1 MLSSPL
7 LIFITRCKFKMIKMK
22 LIKRNRNM
30 ILATA
35 LAFLLCLS
43 CVGSVSAEAEQTNSY
58 LALQDFS
65 NSVADIA
72 EKVGPAV
79 VNIDTVRMVTT
90 QLPSFQDPIFERF
103 FGRDF
108 EEFRRAIPQ
117 KGTGS
122 GFIINQEGYVLTNE
136 HVVRKADNIKVTL
149 SDGREFDGE
158 VIGSDVTSDMAIV
171 KIKADHLPSVTL
183 GNSDELR
190 VGEIVI
196 AIGNPYGLQQT
207 VTMGVVSAKGRSI
220 PAGTEGQVYR
230 NFIQTDTAINPG
242 NSGGPL
248 LNIKGEVV
256 GINTA
261 IIPYAQ
267 GIGFAIP
274 INIAKK
280 NIDDLINL
288 GKVRRSWLGVY
299 IQDVTPEIAKQFNLT
314 EAKGVLVGD
323 VIKNSPAEEVGI
335 KTGDIIMK
343 VNNEEV
349 NSPEELQDKIRDVEI
364 GKNADIEV
372 MRDGKTINFIV
383 EIVEM
388 PTVEVEGS
396 ESPKEKVFS
405 VQTGIQVEPV
415 TSEIAKEM
423 GLSWV
428 KGLVI
433 TEVVPGSSAD
443 DMGLQQ
449 GDIVLEASRTEVS
462 SIGEWEKVINKLE
475 PGDTLLLLVFRNQHT
490 YYVPIKVEKID

>member
-1 MLSSPL
+1 
-7 LIFITRCKFKMIKMK
+7 MIKMK
-22 LIKRNRNM
+22 LVKINRNF
-30 ILATA
+30 ILATV
-35 LAFLLCLS
+35 LVFFLSLS
-43 CVGSVSAEAEQTNSY
+43 WVGAVSAETEQTEPY
-58 LALQDFS
+58 LALEAFS
-65 NSVADIA
+65 NSIADIA

-79 VNIDTVRMVTT
+79 VNIDTVRMVKT
-90 QLPSFQDPIFERF
+90 QFPSFEDPIFRRF
-103 FGRDF
+103 FGREF
-108 EEFRRAIPQ
+108 EEFRRTIPQ

-122 GFIINQEGYVLTNE
+122 GFIINQEGYVFTNE
-136 HVVRKADNIKVTL
+136 HVVRKADKIKVTL
-149 SDGREFDGE
+149 SDGREFTGE

-171 KIKADHLPSVTL
+171 KIQADHLPTVTL
-183 GNSDELR
+183 GDSDKLR

-220 PAGTEGQVYR
+220 PAGTGGHIYR

-274 INIAKK
+274 INIAKR

-299 IQDVTPEIAKQFNLT
+299 IQEVTPEIAEQFNLA

-323 VIKNSPAEEVGI
+323 VIENSPAEEAGI
-335 KTGDIIMK
+335 KRGDIIVK
-343 VNNEEV
+343 VNDEEV
-349 NSPEELQDKIRDVEI
+349 NSPGELQDKIRDIDI
-364 GKNADIEV
+364 GKKANIEMV
-372 MRDGKTINFIV
+372 RDGKTINFIV
-383 EIVEM
+383 KIGEM
-388 PTVEVEGS
+388 PTVEEEGS
-396 ESPKEKVFS
+396 EFPKEKVFS
-405 VQTGIQVEPV
+405 VQTGLKVEAV
-415 TSEIAKEM
+415 TSEVAKE
-423 GLSWV
+423 LELPWV

-433 TEVVPGSSAD
+433 AEVIPGSSAD
-443 DMGLQQ
+443 DMGLQP
-449 GDIVLEASRTEVS
+449 GDVILEANRIEMS
-462 SIGEWEKVINKLE
+462 SVDEWEELINKLE
-475 PGDTLLLLVFRNQHT
+475 PGDTLLLLVFRSGRT

>member
-1 MLSSPL
+1 MKKKLVIL
-7 LIFITRCKFKMIKMK
+7 TLIIAITVV
-22 LIKRNRNM
+22 
-30 ILATA
+30 
-35 LAFLLCLS
+35 FLGFTQSIYAQENKPNLTL
-43 CVGSVSAEAEQTNSY
+43 EA
-58 LALQDFS
+58 FS
-65 NSVADIA
+65 NSIADIA
-72 EKVGPAV
+72 ETVGPAV
-79 VNIDTVRMVTT
+79 VNIDTVRMVKT
-90 QLPSFQDPIFERF
+90 QFPSFEDPIFKRF
-103 FGRDF
+103 FGREF
-108 EEFRRAIPQ
+108 EEFRRTIPQ

-136 HVVRKADNIKVTL
+136 HVVRKADKIKVTL

-171 KIKADHLPSVTL
+171 KIKADHLPLVAL
-183 GNSDELR
+183 GDSDKLR

-220 PAGTEGQVYR
+220 PTGIEGRVYKD
-230 NFIQTDTAINPG
+230 FIQTDAAINPG

-248 LNIKGEVV
+248 LNTKGEVV

-274 INIAKK
+274 INAAKK
-280 NIDDLINL
+280 NIDDLITL

-299 IQDVTPEIAKQFNLT
+299 IQEVTPEIAKQFNQA

-323 VIKNSPAEEVGI
+323 VVKNSPAEEVGI
-335 KTGDIIMK
+335 KTGDIIKK

-349 NSPEELQDKIRDVEI
+349 NSPEELQDKIGNIEI
-364 GKNADIEV
+364 GKEANI
-372 MRDGKTINFIV
+372 
-383 EIVEM
+383 EIVRNGETISFVVKIGEM
-388 PTVEVEGS
+388 PTVEEEGS
-396 ESPKEKVFS
+396 EFPKEKVFS
-405 VQTGIQVEPV
+405 VQTGLKVEAV
-415 TSEIAKEM
+415 TSEVAKELE
-423 GLSWV
+423 LSWV

-433 TEVVPGSSAD
+433 TEVIPGSSAD
-443 DMGLQQ
+443 YMGLQQ
-449 GDIVLEASRTEVS
+449 GDIVLEANRTEVS

>member
-1 MLSSPL
+1 MIRIQQLKVNKNLILTLML
-7 LIFITRCKFKMIKMK
+7 IC
-22 LIKRNRNM
+22 
-30 ILATA
+30 
-35 LAFLLCLS
+35 FLSLCWVQIVKAETQQDNPSLS
-43 CVGSVSAEAEQTNSY
+43 LEI
-58 LALQDFS
+58 FS
-65 NSVADIA
+65 NSIADIA

-79 VNIDTVRMVTT
+79 VNIDTVRMIKT
-90 QLPSFQDPIFERF
+90 QFPSFEDPIFKRF
-103 FGRDF
+103 FGREF
-108 EEFRRAIPQ
+108 EEFKKTIPQ

-136 HVVRKADNIKVTL
+136 HVVRKADKIKVTL
-149 SDGREFDGE
+149 SDGREFTGE
-158 VIGSDVTSDMAIV
+158 VIGSDMSSDMAIV
-171 KIKADHLPSVTL
+171 KIQADHLPTVSL
-183 GNSDELR
+183 GNSDDLR

-220 PAGTEGQVYR
+220 PIGGGEHIYR

-274 INIAKK
+274 INMAKR
-280 NIDDLINL
+280 NIDDLISL

-299 IQDVTPEIAKQFNLT
+299 IQEVTPEIAKQFDLP

-323 VIKNSPAEEVGI
+323 VVGDSPAEEVGI
-335 KTGDIIMK
+335 KRGDIIIK
-343 VNNEEV
+343 VNDEEV
-349 NSPEELQDKIRDVEI
+349 NSPEELQDKIRDIDI
-364 GKNADIEV
+364 GKKANIEI

-383 EIVEM
+383 KIGEM
-388 PTVEVEGS
+388 PTVEEEG
-396 ESPKEKVFS
+396 EFPKEKVFS
-405 VQTGIQVEPV
+405 VQTGIQVKTV
-415 TSEIAKEM
+415 TPEIAKEI
-423 GLSWV
+423 GLPRV

-433 TEVVPGSSAD
+433 TEIIPGSSAD
-443 DMGLQQ
+443 DMGLQP
-449 GDIVLEASRTEVS
+449 GDVILETNRIEMS
-462 SIGEWEKVINKLE
+462 SVEEWEEIINKLE
-475 PGDTLLLLVFRNQHT
+475 PGDTLLLLVFRNQRT

>member
-1 MLSSPL
+1 
-7 LIFITRCKFKMIKMK
+7 
-22 LIKRNRNM
+22 M

-35 LAFLLCLS
+35 LVFLLCLS
-43 CVGSVSAEAEQTNSY
+43 WVGSVNAETEQTDSY
-58 LALQDFS
+58 LALEAFS
-65 NSVADIA
+65 NSIADIA
-72 EKVGPAV
+72 ERVGPAV

-90 QLPSFQDPIFERF
+90 QFPSFEDPIFKRF
-103 FGRDF
+103 FGRES
-108 EEFRRAIPQ
+108 EEFRKIIPQ

-136 HVVRKADNIKVTL
+136 HVVRKADKIKVTL

-171 KIKADHLPSVTL
+171 KINADHLPTVTL
-183 GNSDELR
+183 GDSDKLR
-190 VGEIVI
+190 VGQIVI

-220 PAGTEGQVYR
+220 PAGTGGRIYR

-274 INIAKK
+274 ISIAKK

-299 IQDVTPEIAKQFNLT
+299 IQEVTPEIAEQFDLP
-314 EAKGVLVGD
+314 EDAKGVLVGD
-323 VIKNSPAEEVGI
+323 VVKDSPAEKSGI
-335 KTGDIIMK
+335 KRGDIITK

-349 NSPEELQDKIRDVEI
+349 DSPGELQDKIRNVEI

-372 MRDGKTINFIV
+372 VRDGKTTNFIV
-383 EIVEM
+383 KIVEM
-388 PTVEVEGS
+388 PTMEEEG
-396 ESPKEKVFS
+396 EFPKEKVFS
-405 VQTGIQVEPV
+405 VQTGLKVEAV
-415 TSEIAKEM
+415 TSEIAKE
-423 GLSWV
+423 LELPRV

-433 TEVVPGSSAD
+433 TEVIPGSSAD
-443 DMGLQQ
+443 DMGLQS
-449 GDIVLEASRTEVS
+449 GDVILNANRIEMS
-462 SIGEWEKVINKLE
+462 SIDKWEELINKLE
-475 PGDTLLLLVFRNQHT
+475 PGDTLLLLVFRNQRT
-490 YYVPIKVEKID
+490 YYVPVKVEKID

>member
-1 MLSSPL
+1 MQS
-7 LIFITRCKFKMIKMK
+7 I
-22 LIKRNRNM
+22 
-30 ILATA
+30 
-35 LAFLLCLS
+35 
-43 CVGSVSAEAEQTNSY
+43 SAETEQTKSY
-58 LALQDFS
+58 LTLKALSDS
-65 NSVADIA
+65 IADIA
-72 EKVGPAV
+72 ETVGPAV

-90 QLPSFQDPIFERF
+90 RFPSFKDPIFERF
-103 FGRDF
+103 FGREF
-108 EEFRRAIPQ
+108 EEFRRTIPQ

-122 GFIINQEGYVLTNE
+122 GFIINQEGYILTNE
-136 HVVRKADNIKVTL
+136 HVVRKADKIKVTL

-171 KIKADHLPSVTL
+171 KIKADHLPTVTL

-220 PAGTEGQVYR
+220 PTGIEGHVYR
-230 NFIQTDTAINPG
+230 DFIQTDTAINPG

-248 LNIKGEVV
+248 LNIKGGVV

-274 INIAKK
+274 INMAKR

-299 IQDVTPEIAKQFNLT
+299 IQEVTPEIAKQFDLT

-323 VIKNSPAEEVGI
+323 VIEDSPAEEAGI
-335 KTGDIIMK
+335 KRGDIIVK
-343 VNNEEV
+343 VNDEEV
-349 NSPEELQDKIRDVEI
+349 NSPGELQDKIRDIDI
-364 GKNADIEV
+364 GEKANIGI
-372 MRDGKTINFIV
+372 MRDGKVIRFIV
-383 EIVEM
+383 KIGEMPIVE
-388 PTVEVEGS
+388 EEGS
-396 ESPKEKVFS
+396 EFPKEKVFS
-405 VQTGIQVEPV
+405 VQTGLKTEAV
-415 TSEIAKEM
+415 TPEIAKE
-423 GLSWV
+423 LELPWV

-433 TEVVPGSSAD
+433 TEVIPGSSAD
-443 DMGLQQ
+443 DMGLQR
-449 GDIVLEASRTEVS
+449 GDVILEANRVEVS
-462 SIGEWEKVINKLE
+462 SVEKWEEVISKLE
-475 PGDTLLLLVFRNQHT
+475 PGNTLLLLVFRNRHT

>member
-1 MLSSPL
+1 MYSLSVNKKFIL
-7 LIFITRCKFKMIKMK
+7 TTILILFLS
-22 LIKRNRNM
+22 LI
-30 ILATA
+30 
-35 LAFLLCLS
+35 
-43 CVGSVSAEAEQTNSY
+43 CVQSISAETEQTKSY
-58 LALQDFS
+58 LVLESFS
-65 NSVADIA
+65 NSIADIA

-79 VNIDTVRMVTT
+79 VNIDTVRMVKT
-90 QLPSFQDPIFERF
+90 QFPSFEDPIFKKF
-103 FGRDF
+103 FGREF
-108 EEFRRAIPQ
+108 EEFRRTIPQ

-136 HVVRKADNIKVTL
+136 HVVRRADKIKVTL
-149 SDGREFDGE
+149 SDGREFEGE
-158 VIGSDVTSDMAIV
+158 VVGSDVTSDMAIV
-171 KIKADHLPSVTL
+171 KIKADHLPTVTL

-220 PAGTEGQVYR
+220 PTGIEGHVYR

-299 IQDVTPEIAKQFNLT
+299 IQEVTPEIAKQFGLP
-314 EAKGVLVGD
+314 EDAMGVLVGD
-323 VIKNSPAEEVGI
+323 VIKDSPAEEAGI
-335 KTGDIIMK
+335 KRGDIITK
-343 VNNEEV
+343 VNDEKV
-349 NSPEELQDKIRDVEI
+349 NSPGELQDEIRDIDIGDKANIEI
-364 GKNADIEV
+364 
-372 MRDGKTINFIV
+372 MRDGKTIKFIV
-383 EIVEM
+383 KIAEM
-388 PTVEVEGS
+388 PTVEEEDS
-396 ESPKEKVFS
+396 EFPKEKVFS
-405 VQTGIQVEPV
+405 VQTGLKVEVV
-415 TSEIAKEM
+415 TSEIAKE
-423 GLSWV
+423 LELPWV

-433 TEVVPGSSAD
+433 AEVIPGSSAD
-443 DMGLQQ
+443 DMGLQP
-449 GDIVLEASRTEVS
+449 GDVILEANRIEMSSVEKWEEVIS
-462 SIGEWEKVINKLE
+462 KLE
-475 PGDTLLLLVFRNQHT
+475 PGNTLLLLVFRNHHT

>member
-1 MLSSPL
+1 
-7 LIFITRCKFKMIKMK
+7 MK
-22 LIKRNRNM
+22 LVKLNRNM

-35 LAFLLCLS
+35 LVFLLCLS
-43 CVGSVSAEAEQTNSY
+43 WVGSTSAEAEQTNSY
-58 LALQDFS
+58 LALEAFS
-65 NSVADIA
+65 NSIADIA
-72 EKVGPAV
+72 ETVGPAV
-79 VNIDTVRMVTT
+79 VNIDTVRMVAT
-90 QLPSFQDPIFERF
+90 QLPSFEDPIFERF
-103 FGRDF
+103 FGREF
-108 EEFRRAIPQ
+108 EEFRRTIPQ

-136 HVVRKADNIKVTL
+136 HVVRKADKIKVIL

-171 KIKADHLPSVTL
+171 KIKADHLPTVTL

-280 NIDDLINL
+280 NIDDLINF
-288 GKVRRSWLGVY
+288 GKVIRSWLGVY
-299 IQDVTPEIAKQFNLT
+299 IQEVTPEIAKQFNQA

-323 VIKNSPAEEVGI
+323 VVKNSPAEEVGI
-335 KTGDIIMK
+335 KTGDIIKK

-349 NSPEELQDKIRDVEI
+349 NSPEELQDKIGNIEI
-364 GKNADIEV
+364 GKEANIEIV
-372 MRDGKTINFIV
+372 RNGETISFIV
-383 EIVEM
+383 KVSEM
-388 PTVEVEGS
+388 PTVEEEVS

-405 VQTGIQVEPV
+405 VQTGLKVESV
-415 TSEIAKEM
+415 TTEIAKEL
-423 GLSWV
+423 GLPGV

-443 DMGLQQ
+443 DMGLQP
-449 GDIVLEASRTEVS
+449 GDIVLEANRTEVS

-475 PGDTLLLLVFRNQHT
+475 PGDTLLLLVFRNLHT

>member
-1 MLSSPL
+1 
-7 LIFITRCKFKMIKMK
+7 MIKIK
-22 LIKRNRNM
+22 LVKINRNI

-35 LAFLLCLS
+35 LVLFLSLS
-43 CVGSVSAEAEQTNSY
+43 WASTVSAETEQTEPS
-58 LALQDFS
+58 LALEAFS
-65 NSVADIA
+65 NSIADIA

-90 QLPSFQDPIFERF
+90 QLPSFEDPIFRRF
-103 FGRDF
+103 FGREF
-108 EEFRRAIPQ
+108 EEFRRTIPQ

-122 GFIINQEGYVLTNE
+122 GFIINQEGYILTNE
-136 HVVRKADNIKVTL
+136 HVVRNADKIKVTL
-149 SDGREFDGE
+149 SDGREFIGE

-171 KIKADHLPSVTL
+171 KIQADHLPTVTL
-183 GNSDELR
+183 GDSDKLR

-220 PAGTEGQVYR
+220 PTGTGGHIYR

-274 INIAKK
+274 INIAKR

-288 GKVRRSWLGVY
+288 GKVIRSWLGVY
-299 IQDVTPEIAKQFNLT
+299 IQEVTPEIAEQFDLS

-323 VIKNSPAEEVGI
+323 VIGDSPAEEAGI
-335 KTGDIIMK
+335 KRGDIIVR
-343 VNNEEV
+343 VNDEEV
-349 NSPEELQDKIRDVEI
+349 NSPEELQDRIRSIEI
-364 GKNADIEV
+364 GEKANVEV
-372 MRDGKTINFIV
+372 MREGK
-383 EIVEM
+383 EITFVVKIGEM
-388 PTVEVEGS
+388 PTLDEEG
-396 ESPKEKVFS
+396 EYLEEKVLS
-405 VQTGIQVEPV
+405 VQTGLKVEAV
-415 TSEIAKEM
+415 TSEVAKE
-423 GLSWV
+423 LKLPWV

-433 TEVVPGSSAD
+433 TEVITESTAD
-443 DMGLQQ
+443 DMGLQP
-449 GDIVLEASRTEVS
+449 GDVILEANRLEVS
-462 SIGEWEKVINKLE
+462 SVEKWEEVISRLE
-475 PGDTLLLLVFRNQHT
+475 PGDTLLLLVFRSGRT

>member
-1 MLSSPL
+1 ML
-7 LIFITRCKFKMIKMK
+7 
-22 LIKRNRNM
+22 
-30 ILATA
+30 LATA
-35 LAFLLCLS
+35 LVFLLCLS
-43 CVGSVSAEAEQTNSY
+43 WVGSVSAETEQTDSY
-58 LALQDFS
+58 LALEAFS
-65 NSVADIA
+65 NSIADIA
-72 EKVGPAV
+72 ETVGPAV
-79 VNIDTVRMVTT
+79 VNIDTVRMVAT
-90 QLPSFQDPIFERF
+90 QLPSFEDPIFERF
-103 FGRDF
+103 FGREF
-108 EEFRRAIPQ
+108 EEFRRTIPQ

-136 HVVRKADNIKVTL
+136 HVVRKADKIKVIL

-171 KIKADHLPSVTL
+171 KIKADHLPTVTL

-274 INIAKK
+274 INMAKK

-299 IQDVTPEIAKQFNLT
+299 IQEVTPEIAKQFNLT

-323 VIKNSPAEEVGI
+323 VIKNSPAEAAGI

-349 NSPEELQDKIRDVEI
+349 NSPEELQNKIGNIEI
-364 GKNADIEV
+364 GKEANIEIA
-372 MRDGKTINFIV
+372 RNGETISFVVKIG
-383 EIVEM
+383 EM
-388 PTVEVEGS
+388 PTVEAEGS

-405 VQTGIQVEPV
+405 VQTGLKVESV
-415 TSEIAKEM
+415 TTEIAKEL
-423 GLSWV
+423 GLPWV

-443 DMGLQQ
+443 DKGLQPK
-449 GDIVLEASRTEVS
+449 DIVLEANRTEAS

-475 PGDTLLLLVFRNQHT
+475 PGDTLLLLIFRNQHT

>member
-1 MLSSPL
+1 M
-7 LIFITRCKFKMIKMK
+7 MKMK
-22 LIKRNRNM
+22 LVKINRNF
-30 ILATA
+30 ILATV
-35 LAFLLCLS
+35 LVFFLSLGW
-43 CVGSVSAEAEQTNSY
+43 VGAVSAETEQTKSY
-58 LALQDFS
+58 LTLESFS
-65 NSVADIA
+65 NSIADIA
-72 EKVGPAV
+72 ETVGPAV

-90 QLPSFQDPIFERF
+90 QFPSFKDPIFERF
-103 FGRDF
+103 FGREF
-108 EEFRRAIPQ
+108 EEFRRTIPQ

-136 HVVRKADNIKVTL
+136 HVVRKADKIKVTL

-158 VIGSDVTSDMAIV
+158 VIGSDITSDMAIV
-171 KIKADHLPSVTL
+171 KIKADHLPTVTL

-220 PAGTEGQVYR
+220 PTGIEGHVYR

-274 INIAKK
+274 INMAKR

-299 IQDVTPEIAKQFNLT
+299 IQEVTPEIAEQFDLT

-323 VIKNSPAEEVGI
+323 VIEGSPAKKAGI
-335 KTGDIIMK
+335 NRGDIIVK
-343 VNNEEV
+343 VNEEEV
-349 NSPEELQDKIRDVEI
+349 NSPGELQDKIRDIDI
-364 GKNADIEV
+364 GKKANIEI
-372 MRDGKTINFIV
+372 MRDGKAIRFIV
-383 EIVEM
+383 KIGEM
-388 PTVEVEGS
+388 PTVEEEGS
-396 ESPKEKVFS
+396 EFPKEKVFS
-405 VQTGIQVEPV
+405 VQTGLKVEAV
-415 TSEIAKEM
+415 TSEVAKE
-423 GLSWV
+423 LELPWV
-428 KGLVI
+428 RGLVI
-433 TEVVPGSSAD
+433 AEVIPGSSAD
-443 DMGLQQ
+443 DMGLQP
-449 GDIVLEASRTEVS
+449 GDVILEANRIEMS
-462 SIGEWEKVINKLE
+462 SVNEWEELINKLE
-475 PGDTLLLLVFRNQHT
+475 PGDTLLLLVFRNGRT

>member
-1 MLSSPL
+1 M
-7 LIFITRCKFKMIKMK
+7 MKMK
-22 LIKRNRNM
+22 LIKINRNF

-35 LAFLLCLS
+35 LVFLLSLS
-43 CVGSVSAEAEQTNSY
+43 WVGTVSAETEQTNSY
-58 LALQDFS
+58 LALEAFS
-65 NSVADIA
+65 NSIADIA

-79 VNIDTVRMVTT
+79 VNIDTVRMVKT
-90 QLPSFQDPIFERF
+90 QFPSFEDPIFKRF
-103 FGRDF
+103 FGREF
-108 EEFRRAIPQ
+108 EEFRRTIPQ

-136 HVVRKADNIKVTL
+136 HVVRKADKIKVTL

-171 KIKADHLPSVTL
+171 KIKADHLPTVTL
-183 GNSDELR
+183 GNSDKLR

-220 PAGTEGQVYR
+220 PTGIEGHIYR

-274 INIAKK
+274 INMAKR

-299 IQDVTPEIAKQFNLT
+299 IQEVTPEIAEQFGLP
-314 EAKGVLVGD
+314 EDAKGVLVGD
-323 VIKNSPAEEVGI
+323 VIKDSPAEEAGI
-335 KTGDIIMK
+335 KRGDIITK
-343 VNNEEV
+343 VNDEEV
-349 NSPEELQDKIRDVEI
+349 NSPGELQDKIRDIDISDKANIEI
-364 GKNADIEV
+364 
-372 MRDGKTINFIV
+372 MRDGKATRFIV
-383 EIVEM
+383 KIGEM
-388 PTVEVEGS
+388 PTVEEEGS
-396 ESPKEKVFS
+396 EFPKEKVFS
-405 VQTGIQVEPV
+405 VQTGLKVQTV
-415 TSEIAKEM
+415 TPEIAKEVE
-423 GLSWV
+423 LPWV

-433 TEVVPGSSAD
+433 TEVIPGSSAD
-443 DMGLQQ
+443 DMGLQP
-449 GDIVLEASRTEVS
+449 GDVILEANRIEMS
-462 SIGEWEKVINKLE
+462 SVGEWEKLINTLE
-475 PGDTLLLLVFRNQHT
+475 PGNTLLLLVFRNRHT

>member
-1 MLSSPL
+1 
-7 LIFITRCKFKMIKMK
+7 MIKMK
-22 LIKRNRNM
+22 LMKINRNI

-35 LAFLLCLS
+35 LSLLLCLS
-43 CVGSVSAEAEQTNSY
+43 WVGSISAEAEQTNSY
-58 LALQDFS
+58 SALEAFS
-65 NSVADIA
+65 NSIADIA
-72 EKVGPAV
+72 EKNGPAV
-79 VNIDTVRMVTT
+79 VNIDTVRMVET
-90 QLPSFQDPIFERF
+90 QNPFSNDPIFGRF
-103 FGRDF
+103 FGDQFNEYTRT
-108 EEFRRAIPQ
+108 IPQ

-122 GFIINQEGYVLTNE
+122 GFIINQEGYIITNE
-136 HVVRKADNIKVTL
+136 HVVHNADKIKVTL
-149 SDGREFDGE
+149 SDGREFTGE

-171 KIKADHLPSVTL
+171 KIKADHLPMVAL
-183 GNSDELR
+183 GDSDTLR
-190 VGEIVI
+190 VGEIVV

-207 VTMGVVSAKGRSI
+207 VTMGVVSAKDRSI
-220 PAGTEGQVYR
+220 PAGTEGHVYKD
-230 NFIQTDTAINPG
+230 FIQTDAAINPG

-248 LNIKGEVV
+248 LNTKGEVV

-261 IIPYAQ
+261 IIPFAQ

-280 NIDDLINL
+280 NIDDLIKL

-299 IQDVTPEIAKQFNLT
+299 IQEVTPEIAKQFNLT

-335 KTGDIIMK
+335 KTGDIIKK

-349 NSPEELQDKIRDVEI
+349 NSPEELQDKIGNIEI
-364 GKNADIEV
+364 DEKANIDIVRNDE
-372 MRDGKTINFIV
+372 TISFIV
-383 EIVEM
+383 KIGEM
-388 PTVEVEGS
+388 PTVDEEGS
-396 ESPKEKVFS
+396 SSPKEKVFS
-405 VQTGIQVEPV
+405 VQTGLKVESV
-415 TSEIAKEM
+415 TTEIAKEL
-423 GLSWV
+423 GLPWV

-449 GDIVLEASRTEVS
+449 GDIVLEANRTEVS

-475 PGDTLLLLVFRNQHT
+475 PGNTLLLLVFRNQHT